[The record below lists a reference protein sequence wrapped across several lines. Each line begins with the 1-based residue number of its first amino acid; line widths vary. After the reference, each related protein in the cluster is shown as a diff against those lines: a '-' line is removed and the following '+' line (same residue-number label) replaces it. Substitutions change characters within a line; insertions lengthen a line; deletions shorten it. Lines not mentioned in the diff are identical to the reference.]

1 VLPLLVCF
9 QCLVFTTSS
18 PTTVAVRSAQ
28 EYLIQLLDAHKIAYT
43 VVDCGEPA
51 NKDLRTAAWG
61 VSGKR
66 AVFPQLFSRADGGA
80 LAFLGDWDAIS
91 AASESNEDLH
101 GLDRILEGLPRGGG
115 SNSAQHEANVVSAAR
130 AAAARQ

>member
-1 VLPLLVCF
+1 M
-9 QCLVFTTSS
+9 
-18 PTTVAVRSAQ
+18 RSAQ
-28 EYLIQLLDAHKIAYT
+28 EYLIQLLDAHKITYT
-43 VVDCGEPA
+43 VIDCGEPA

-66 AVFPQLFSRADGGA
+66 AVFPQLFSRTDSA
-80 LAFLGDWDAIS
+80 LTFLGDWDAIS

-115 SNSAQHEANVVSAAR
+115 SNSALHEANVLAAAR
-130 AAAARQ
+130 AARQ